1 MGVFNVFSLVV
12 YRGYFSL
19 ILDQIC
25 TEFVRNQRKIENI
38 YRNKKTS
45 CERHVCRIRWF
56 PDKQSF
62 NLLSENQIEELTL
75 SMFLRFCRKIVFY
88 YVTVDCQRKIK
99 YCPLREP
106 VKYYLADFFRSGGL
120 PPDSAKLFWAKWFS
134 VDY

>member
-1 MGVFNVFSLVV
+1 MFSMCSELTPRAPIPDTRIPQLMQPWTQFKTFLWNNFLDNYSALKILKLSLNVNVFSFVV
-12 YRGYFSL
+12 NRGYFPL

-25 TEFVRNQRKIENI
+25 TEFVRNTRKIENI

-75 SMFLRFCRKIVFY
+75 SMFLRFCPKIVF
-88 YVTVDCQRKIK
+88 
-99 YCPLREP
+99 
-106 VKYYLADFFRSGGL
+106 
-120 PPDSAKLFWAKWFS
+120 
-134 VDY
+134 